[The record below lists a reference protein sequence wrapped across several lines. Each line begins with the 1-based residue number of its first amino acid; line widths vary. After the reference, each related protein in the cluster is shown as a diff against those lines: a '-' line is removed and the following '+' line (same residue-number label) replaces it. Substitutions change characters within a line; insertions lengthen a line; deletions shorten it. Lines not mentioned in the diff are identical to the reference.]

1 MNSRC
6 AAEIGRLKPRAS
18 APRLVA
24 IEQKLIETGEVAA
37 AAVEPHGPVT
47 AEVREAIGRCMS
59 HLDEF
64 YALEV
69 TKAGGT
75 DGFKNYHT
83 LLQESAKDLPG
94 HLQSYLLENL
104 QSPDLIPQARRLP
117 GV

>member
-1 MNSRC
+1 
-6 AAEIGRLKPRAS
+6 
-18 APRLVA
+18 
-24 IEQKLIETGEVAA
+24 
-37 AAVEPHGPVT
+37 
-47 AEVREAIGRCMS
+47 MS

-64 YALEV
+64 YALQV

-94 HLQSYLLENL
+94 HLQSYLFENL